1 MIGIQQR
8 MKKMKYSSALG
19 KVSVILCLAMGLA
32 FSAYAQQSDEDK
44 LKTRLETLNYF
55 SADFTQKVTDANHEV
70 LQEATGVIKLKQPNK
85 LYWELDPP
93 NENIL
98 IADGTTLWNVDPFVE
113 QVTAINQS
121 QAVANNPLILLT
133 QPNSDAWGDFTV
145 THTNDTFRIDAKS
158 PDSAVHSLVLV
169 FDGEQ
174 LSSMSM
180 QDSQQQISDLYFD
193 NIQQNKA
200 LSDEVFTFTLPEGYD
215 LDDQRN

>member
-1 MIGIQQR
+1 MIGIQHATLGF
-8 MKKMKYSSALG
+8 MKKATFLLFAASA
-19 KVSVILCLAMGLA
+19 VFSVQ
-32 FSAYAQQSDEDK
+32 AQQTDEDK
-44 LKTRLETLNYF
+44 LKARLVTLNNF
-55 SADFTQKVTDANHEV
+55 SATFSQKVTDANHEV

-98 IADGTTLWNVDPFVE
+98 IADGTTLWNIDPFVE
-113 QVTAINQS
+113 QVTAISQN

-133 QPNSDAWGDFTV
+133 QPNSDAWADFSV
-145 THTNDTFRIDAKS
+145 SHNKDTFRIDAKD

-169 FDGEQ
+169 FKNEQ
-174 LSSMSM
+174 LNSMSM

-193 NIQQNKA
+193 NIRQNKTID
-200 LSDEVFTFTLPEGYD
+200 DEVFTFSLPEGYD